1 MTGGVLRGL
10 LKRYG
15 QTVCLHSGGGQEV
28 QTRAF
33 LQPVLDRREDRW
45 QSLPTPL
52 GEARRDRFLYLG
64 PPDAPLEGLEENWLQ
79 WNGRKYEIMQAQ
91 PIYVGRRLSHWWGLL
106 RPRDAEE

>member
-1 MTGGVLRGL
+1 MREQLEAALGT
-10 LKRYG
+10 YG
-15 QTVCLHSGGGQEV
+15 QAVTIRHGETATAC
-28 QTRAF
+28 RAF

-64 PPDAPLEGLEENWLQ
+64 PPDAPLEGLEEGWLQ

>member
-52 GEARRDRFLYLG
+52 GEARRDRFLYLFGCPGLRGWRGAGSVEWAEIRDNAG
-64 PPDAPLEGLEENWLQ
+64 PAHLCGPAAPTG
-79 WNGRKYEIMQAQ
+79 G
-91 PIYVGRRLSHWWGLL
+91 L

>member
-33 LQPVLDRREDRW
+33 LQPVLDRREDR
-45 QSLPTPL
+45 
-52 GEARRDRFLYLG
+52 DRFLYLG
-64 PPDAPLEGLEENWLQ
+64 PPDAPLEGLEEGWLQ

>member
-33 LQPVLDRREDRW
+33 LQPVLDRSRGQEVPSPLGLRPEDRY
-45 QSLPTPL
+45 
-52 GEARRDRFLYLG
+52 LYLG
-64 PPDAPLEGLEENWLQ
+64 PGDQPLTAGESRVTWGE
-79 WNGRKYEIMQAQ
+79 RDYEVQSAHR
-91 PIYVGRRLSHWWGLL
+91 VGDSHWWALL
-106 RPRDAEE
+106 RPRDKEEA